1 MSIVKKFLSVGI
13 LAIFVNFACANENKT
28 NEEVLNL
35 VYENVV
41 LKDIQKAIDDA
52 NNIEKSLEKKDENE
66 IKKNFSKLVSSWKS
80 VEAFY
85 ILGDL
90 NEDFIDIPRLIDI
103 FHNSNEDIKEQL
115 DRAILSSDEPKIALF
130 KNSLKSINALEY
142 VIFEKD
148 IKDKRVNELA
158 LEISRKISSHLND
171 IQEEYKVQKE
181 NFIKSVKKSNAI
193 VINSIIQTTY
203 KLKEWRVGDV
213 MGLTKK
219 YEEKPDNK
227 RAEYFISK
235 NSANAIK
242 SILLTIKSLLADEK
256 RYDFGDYLVN
266 MTNGKQMKSLRNS
279 LQEAINKVSKI
290 KNDNFLESQELYE
303 DINKVHVILFV
314 EMIEEL
320 SINAKILDAD
330 GD

>member
-1 MSIVKKFLSVGI
+1 M
-13 LAIFVNFACANENKT
+13 
-28 NEEVLNL
+28 
-35 VYENVV
+35 
-41 LKDIQKAIDDA
+41 
-52 NNIEKSLEKKDENE
+52 
-66 IKKNFSKLVSSWKS
+66 
-80 VEAFY
+80 
-85 ILGDL
+85 
-90 NEDFIDIPRLIDI
+90 
-103 FHNSNEDIKEQL
+103 
-115 DRAILSSDEPKIALF
+115 
-130 KNSLKSINALEY
+130 EY

>member
-1 MSIVKKFLSVGI
+1 MSVLKKFISVGI
-13 LAIFVNFACANENKT
+13 LAVFVNFACANESKT

-41 LKDIQKAIDDA
+41 LKSIQNAIIDI
-52 NNIEKSLEKKDENE
+52 NSIEKSLEKKDENE

-90 NEDFIDIPRLIDI
+90 NEDFIDTPRLIDI

-148 IKDKRVNELA
+148 IKEKRVNELA
-158 LEISRKISSHLND
+158 LEIIKRISSHLKD
-171 IQEEYKVQKE
+171 IQNEYLAQKE
-181 NFIKSVKKSNAI
+181 NFIKNVKKSNAI

-203 KLKEWRVGDV
+203 KLKEWRVGDII
-213 MGLTKK
+213 GLTKK
-219 YEEKPDNK
+219 YEGKADN
-227 RAEYFISK
+227 RRTEYYISK
-235 NSANAIK
+235 NSAK
-242 SILLTIKSLLADEK
+242 GVQSILLTIKSLLDDDK
-256 RYDFGDYLVN
+256 QYDFGDYLVS

-279 LQEAINKVSKI
+279 LQKAINEVSKI
-290 KNDNFLESQELYE
+290 KNDDFSKSQELYE
-303 DINKVHVILFV
+303 NINKVHVILFV
-314 EMIEEL
+314 EMIEDL